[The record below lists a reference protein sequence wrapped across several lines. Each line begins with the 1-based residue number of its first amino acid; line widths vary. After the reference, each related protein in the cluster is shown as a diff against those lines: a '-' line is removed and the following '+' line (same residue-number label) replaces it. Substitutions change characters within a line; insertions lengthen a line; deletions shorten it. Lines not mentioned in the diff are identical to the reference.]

1 MPEGIPMYGN
11 GQAPIFILKDGT
23 QRTRGRTAQ
32 SNNIAA
38 AKAVADAVRSTLGPK
53 GMDKMLVDSMGDVVI
68 TNDGATILKEMDIEH
83 PAAKMIIEVAK
94 TQEQHC
100 FDGTTSAVI
109 LSGELLKRS
118 EDLIEQNVHPTVIC
132 EGFRLAAE
140 RAIGLM
146 EGHGISTE
154 NDDGVLQEVAKTALT
169 GKSAGA
175 VKSFMADIC
184 VRAVNAV
191 GVIEDDERLVDLS
204 DIKVEKR
211 QGGSIKDSS
220 LIDGIHLDKERV
232 HAGMPRSVS
241 DAKIALV
248 NSAIEVKKTEV
259 DAKIQ
264 ITDPNQ
270 LALSPKHKSNIAG
283 TTSAVILS
291 GELLKRSEDLI
302 EQNVHPTVICEGF
315 RLAAERAIGLMEG
328 HGISTENDDGVL
340 QEVAKTALTGK
351 SAGAVKS
358 FMADI
363 CVRAVNAVGVIEDD
377 ERLVDLSDIKVEKRQ
392 GGSIK
397 DSSLI
402 DGILLDKERVH
413 AGMPRSV
420 SDAKIALVNSAIE
433 VKKTEVDAKIQ
444 ITDPNQLA
452 LFLEEEENY
461 IRNLV
466 NTIENAGA
474 NVLICQKGIDELA
487 QHYLSKKGIFAIRR
501 AKKSDMEALAKATG
515 GTIITNLED
524 MSGDD
529 LGAASRVEEKK
540 IGDSDMTFITGCP
553 EAKSVSVLLRGGT
566 EHVVD
571 EIRRAFDDAVGVVS
585 VAWEDGA
592 VLTGGG
598 SVLAAV
604 SRDLRTYAETVGGRE
619 QMAIEAFASALEIIP
634 RTLAEN
640 AGLDPVTTLIELRK
654 AHADG
659 QTHAGINVYEG
670 GVVDMKEANVVEPLR
685 VVEQAIQSATET
697 AIMILRIDDVI
708 SSKGVPMDEGMGD
721 MGDFHM

>member
-1 MPEGIPMYGN
+1 MYGN

-23 QRTRGRTAQ
+23 QRTRGRSAQ

-68 TNDGATILKEMDIEH
+68 TNDGATILKEMDIDH

-100 FDGTTSAVI
+100 YDGTTSAVV

-140 RAIGLM
+140 KAVELL
-146 EGHGISTE
+146 ENHGIATH
-154 NDDGVLQEVAKTALT
+154 NDDAVLTEVAKTALT

-184 VRAVNAV
+184 VRSVNAV
-191 GVIEDDERLVDLS
+191 GVIEGEERMVDLS

-211 QGGSIKDSS
+211 QCGSIKDS
-220 LIDGIHLDKERV
+220 
-232 HAGMPRSVS
+232 
-241 DAKIALV
+241 
-248 NSAIEVKKTEV
+248 T
-259 DAKIQ
+259 
-264 ITDPNQ
+264 
-270 LALSPKHKSNIAG
+270 
-283 TTSAVILS
+283 
-291 GELLKRSEDLI
+291 
-302 EQNVHPTVICEGF
+302 
-315 RLAAERAIGLMEG
+315 
-328 HGISTENDDGVL
+328 
-340 QEVAKTALTGK
+340 
-351 SAGAVKS
+351 
-358 FMADI
+358 
-363 CVRAVNAVGVIEDD
+363 
-377 ERLVDLSDIKVEKRQ
+377 
-392 GGSIK
+392 
-397 DSSLI
+397 LI

-420 SDAKIALVNSAIE
+420 TDAHIALVNSAIE
-433 VKKTEVDAKIQ
+433 VKKTGVDAKIQ
-444 ITDPNQLA
+444 ITDPSQLA

-461 IRNLV
+461 IRGLV
-466 NTIENAGA
+466 EKIQAAGA
-474 NVLICQKGIDELA
+474 TVLVCQKGIDELA
-487 QHYLSKKGIFAIRR
+487 QHYMAKAGIFAVRR
-501 AKKSDMEALAKATG
+501 AKKSDMEALSKATSG
-515 GTIITNLED
+515 RIVTNLD
-524 MSGDD
+524 DLSADD
-529 LGAASRVEEKK
+529 LGHAAKVEERK
-540 IGDSDMTFITGCP
+540 IGESDMTFITGCP

-598 SVLAAV
+598 SVLAAL

-659 QTHAGINVYEG
+659 HSHAGINVYEG
-670 GVVDMKEANVVEPLR
+670 GVVDMKAANVVEPMR

-708 SSKGVPMDEGMGD
+708 SSKGVSMGDDMGGMGGMGD
-721 MGDFHM
+721 FQM

>member
-1 MPEGIPMYGN
+1 MYGN
-11 GQAPIFILKDGT
+11 GQAPIFILKEGT
-23 QRTRGRTAQ
+23 QRTRGRSAQ

-38 AKAVADAVRSTLGPK
+38 AKAVADSVRSTLGPK

-100 FDGTTSAVI
+100 YDGTTSAVV

-140 RAIGLM
+140 KAISLL

-154 NDDGVLQEVAKTALT
+154 GNDEVLLEVAKTSLT

-175 VKSFMADIC
+175 VKAFMADIC

-191 GVIEDDERLVDLS
+191 GVIDE
-204 DIKVEKR
+204 
-211 QGGSIKDSS
+211 G
-220 LIDGIHLDKERV
+220 
-232 HAGMPRSVS
+232 
-241 DAKIALV
+241 
-248 NSAIEVKKTEV
+248 
-259 DAKIQ
+259 
-264 ITDPNQ
+264 
-270 LALSPKHKSNIAG
+270 
-283 TTSAVILS
+283 
-291 GELLKRSEDLI
+291 
-302 EQNVHPTVICEGF
+302 
-315 RLAAERAIGLMEG
+315 
-328 HGISTENDDGVL
+328 
-340 QEVAKTALTGK
+340 
-351 SAGAVKS
+351 
-358 FMADI
+358 
-363 CVRAVNAVGVIEDD
+363 

-413 AGMPRSV
+413 AGMPRSIN
-420 SDAKIALVNSAIE
+420 DAKIALVNSAVE

-452 LFLEEEENY
+452 SFLAEEENY
-461 IRNLV
+461 IRGLV
-466 NTIENAGA
+466 DKITASGA
-474 NVLICQKGIDELA
+474 NVLVCQKGIDELA
-487 QHYLSKKGIFAIRR
+487 QHYLSKAGVFAIRR
-501 AKKSDMEALAKATG
+501 AKKSDMEALSKATG
-515 GTIITNLED
+515 GRIVTNMDDLSE
-524 MSGDD
+524 DD
-529 LGAASRVEEKK
+529 LGQAARVEERK
-540 IGDSDMTFITGCP
+540 IGESDMTFITGCP

-598 SVLAAV
+598 SVLAAL
-604 SRDLRTYAETVGGRE
+604 SRDLRTYAETIGGRE

-640 AGLDPVTTLIELRK
+640 AGLDPVTTIIALRK

-659 QTHAGINVYEG
+659 ASHAGINVYEG
-670 GVVDMKEANVVEPLR
+670 GVVDMQAGNVLEPLR

-708 SSKGVPMDEGMGD
+708 SSKGVSMADGFGGED
-721 MGDFHM
+721 DFHM

>member
-1 MPEGIPMYGN
+1 MYGN

-68 TNDGATILKEMDIEH
+68 TNDGATILKEMDIDH

-100 FDGTTSAVI
+100 YDGTTSAVI

-140 RAIGLM
+140 KAVELL
-146 EGHGISTE
+146 EAHGISTD
-154 NDDGVLQEVAKTALT
+154 NQDSILMEVAKTALT

-191 GVIEDDERLVDLS
+191 GIIENDER
-204 DIKVEKR
+204 I
-211 QGGSIKDSS
+211 
-220 LIDGIHLDKERV
+220 
-232 HAGMPRSVS
+232 
-241 DAKIALV
+241 
-248 NSAIEVKKTEV
+248 
-259 DAKIQ
+259 
-264 ITDPNQ
+264 
-270 LALSPKHKSNIAG
+270 
-283 TTSAVILS
+283 
-291 GELLKRSEDLI
+291 
-302 EQNVHPTVICEGF
+302 
-315 RLAAERAIGLMEG
+315 
-328 HGISTENDDGVL
+328 
-340 QEVAKTALTGK
+340 
-351 SAGAVKS
+351 
-358 FMADI
+358 
-363 CVRAVNAVGVIEDD
+363 
-377 ERLVDLSDIKVEKRQ
+377 VDLSDIKVEKRQ

-413 AGMPRSV
+413 AGMPRTM
-420 SDAKIALVNSAIE
+420 ANATIALINSAIE

-444 ITDPNQLA
+444 ITDPNQLS

-461 IRNLV
+461 IRGLV
-466 NTIENAGA
+466 EKIQASGA
-474 NVLICQKGIDELA
+474 TVLVCQKGIDELA
-487 QHYLSKKGIFAIRR
+487 QHYMAKAGSFAIRR
-501 AKKSDMEALAKATG
+501 AKKSDMEALSKATAG
-515 GTIITNLED
+515 RIVTNLD
-524 MSGDD
+524 DLTADD
-529 LGAASRVEEKK
+529 LGHAAKVEERK
-540 IGDSDMTFITGCP
+540 IGESNMTFITGCP

-598 SVLAAV
+598 SVLAAL
-604 SRDLRTYAETVGGRE
+604 SRDLRTFAETIGGRE

-659 QTHAGINVYEG
+659 QSHAGINVYEG
-670 GVVDMKEANVVEPLR
+670 GVVDMKAANVLEPMR

-708 SSKGVPMDEGMGD
+708 SSKGVSMDGGMGGMGD
-721 MGDFHM
+721 MGDFQM

>member
-1 MPEGIPMYGN
+1 MYGN

-100 FDGTTSAVI
+100 FDGTTTAVV

-140 RAIGLM
+140 KAVELLDS
-146 EGHGISTE
+146 HGIATQ
-154 NDDGVLQEVAKTALT
+154 NDDSVLMEVAKTALT

-175 VKSFMADIC
+175 VKSFMAEIC
-184 VRAVNAV
+184 VRSVNAV
-191 GVIEDDERLVDLS
+191 GIIESDQRIVDLS

-211 QGGSIKDSS
+211 QGGSIKDST
-220 LIDGIHLDKERV
+220 LIDGIILDKERV
-232 HAGMPRSVS
+232 HAGMPRSVKG
-241 DAKIALV
+241 AKIALV

-270 LALSPKHKSNIAG
+270 LSK
-283 TTSAVILS
+283 
-291 GELLKRSEDLI
+291 
-302 EQNVHPTVICEGF
+302 
-315 RLAAERAIGLMEG
+315 
-328 HGISTENDDGVL
+328 
-340 QEVAKTALTGK
+340 
-351 SAGAVKS
+351 
-358 FMADI
+358 
-363 CVRAVNAVGVIEDD
+363 
-377 ERLVDLSDIKVEKRQ
+377 
-392 GGSIK
+392 
-397 DSSLI
+397 
-402 DGILLDKERVH
+402 
-413 AGMPRSV
+413 
-420 SDAKIALVNSAIE
+420 
-433 VKKTEVDAKIQ
+433 
-444 ITDPNQLA
+444 
-452 LFLEEEENY
+452 FLEEEENY
-461 IRNLV
+461 IKGLV
-466 NTIENAGA
+466 DKIHNSGA

-487 QHYLSKKGIFAIRR
+487 QHYMAKAGIFAIRR
-501 AKKSDMEALAKATG
+501 AKKSDMEALSKATSG
-515 GTIITNLED
+515 KIVTNL
-524 MSGDD
+524 DD
-529 LGAASRVEEKK
+529 LIAEDLGHAEKVEEKK
-540 IGDSDMTFITGCP
+540 IGESEMTFITGCP

-598 SVLAAV
+598 SVLAAL
-604 SRDLRTYAETVGGRE
+604 SRDLRTFAETVGGRE

-659 QTHAGINVYEG
+659 QSNAGINVYEG
-670 GVVDMKEANVVEPLR
+670 GVVDMREANVLEPIR

-697 AIMILRIDDVI
+697 AVMILRIDDVI
-708 SSKGVPMDEGMGD
+708 SSKGVAMGDEMGD

>member
-1 MPEGIPMYGN
+1 MYGN
-11 GQAPIFILKDGT
+11 GQAPIFILKEGT
-23 QRTRGRTAQ
+23 QRTRGRSAQ

-38 AKAVADAVRSTLGPK
+38 AKAVADSVRSTLGPK

-83 PAAKMIIEVAK
+83 PADKMIIEVAK

-100 FDGTTSAVI
+100 YDGTTSAVV

-140 RAIGLM
+140 KAISLL
-146 EGHGISTE
+146 EGHGISTDD
-154 NDDGVLQEVAKTALT
+154 NDAVLLEVAKTSLT

-175 VKSFMADIC
+175 VKAFMADIC

-191 GVIEDDERLVDLS
+191 GVVDEGERIVDLS

-211 QGGSIKDSS
+211 QGGSIKDST
-220 LIDGIHLDKERV
+220 LIDGILLDKERV
-232 HAGMPRSVS
+232 HAGMPRSIN
-241 DAKIALV
+241 DARIALI
-248 NSAIEVKKTEV
+248 NSAGEVKKTEV

-270 LALSPKHKSNIAG
+270 LAS
-283 TTSAVILS
+283 
-291 GELLKRSEDLI
+291 
-302 EQNVHPTVICEGF
+302 F
-315 RLAAERAIGLMEG
+315 LA
-328 HGISTENDDGVL
+328 
-340 QEVAKTALTGK
+340 
-351 SAGAVKS
+351 
-358 FMADI
+358 
-363 CVRAVNAVGVIEDD
+363 
-377 ERLVDLSDIKVEKRQ
+377 
-392 GGSIK
+392 
-397 DSSLI
+397 
-402 DGILLDKERVH
+402 
-413 AGMPRSV
+413 
-420 SDAKIALVNSAIE
+420 
-433 VKKTEVDAKIQ
+433 
-444 ITDPNQLA
+444 
-452 LFLEEEENY
+452 EEENY
-461 IRNLV
+461 IRGLV
-466 NTIENAGA
+466 DKITASGA

-487 QHYLSKKGIFAIRR
+487 QHYLSKAGVFTIRR
-501 AKKSDMEALAKATG
+501 AKKSDMEALSKATG
-515 GTIITNLED
+515 AQIVTNMDDL
-524 MSGDD
+524 SADD
-529 LGAASRVEEKK
+529 LGHAARVEERK
-540 IGDSDMTFITGCP
+540 IGESDMTFVTGCP

-598 SVLAAV
+598 SVLAAL
-604 SRDLRTYAETVGGRE
+604 SRDLRTYAETIGGRE

-640 AGLDPVTTLIELRK
+640 AGLDPVTTLIALRK

-659 QTHAGINVYEG
+659 ASHAGINVYEG
-670 GVVDMKEANVVEPLR
+670 GVVDMKDGNVLEPLR

-708 SSKGVPMDEGMGD
+708 SSKGVSMADGFGGD
-721 MGDFHM
+721 GDFHM

>member
-1 MPEGIPMYGN
+1 MYGN

-100 FDGTTSAVI
+100 FDGTTNAVV

-140 RAIGLM
+140 KAVDLL
-146 EGHGISTE
+146 ESHGIATK
-154 NDDGVLQEVAKTALT
+154 NDDSVLMEVAKTALT

-184 VRAVNAV
+184 VRSVNAV
-191 GVIEDDERLVDLS
+191 GLIEGDQRIVDLS

-211 QGGSIKDSS
+211 QGGSIKDST
-220 LIDGIHLDKERV
+220 LIDGIILDKERV
-232 HAGMPRSVS
+232 HAGMPRSVKG
-241 DAKIALV
+241 AKIALV

-270 LALSPKHKSNIAG
+270 LSK
-283 TTSAVILS
+283 
-291 GELLKRSEDLI
+291 
-302 EQNVHPTVICEGF
+302 
-315 RLAAERAIGLMEG
+315 
-328 HGISTENDDGVL
+328 
-340 QEVAKTALTGK
+340 
-351 SAGAVKS
+351 
-358 FMADI
+358 
-363 CVRAVNAVGVIEDD
+363 
-377 ERLVDLSDIKVEKRQ
+377 
-392 GGSIK
+392 
-397 DSSLI
+397 
-402 DGILLDKERVH
+402 
-413 AGMPRSV
+413 
-420 SDAKIALVNSAIE
+420 
-433 VKKTEVDAKIQ
+433 
-444 ITDPNQLA
+444 
-452 LFLEEEENY
+452 FLEEEENY
-461 IRNLV
+461 IKGLV
-466 NTIENAGA
+466 EKIKNSGA

-487 QHYLSKKGIFAIRR
+487 QHYMAKEGIFAIRR
-501 AKKSDMEALAKATG
+501 AKKSDMEALSKATSG
-515 GTIITNLED
+515 KIVTNL
-524 MSGDD
+524 DD
-529 LGAASRVEEKK
+529 LTGEDLGNAEKVEEKK
-540 IGDSDMTFITGCP
+540 IGESEMTFITGCP

-598 SVLAAV
+598 SVLAAL
-604 SRDLRTYAETVGGRE
+604 SRDLRTFAETVGGRE

-659 QTHAGINVYEG
+659 QSNAGINVYEG
-670 GVVDMKEANVVEPLR
+670 GVVDMRSANVLEPIR

-697 AIMILRIDDVI
+697 AVMILRIDDVI
-708 SSKGVPMDEGMGD
+708 SSKGVSMGDEMGD

>member
-1 MPEGIPMYGN
+1 MYGN
-11 GQAPIFILKDGT
+11 GQAPIFILKDGV
-23 QRTRGRTAQ
+23 QRTRGRSAQ

-100 FDGTTSAVI
+100 YDGTTSAVV

-140 RAIGLM
+140 KAVGCL
-146 EGHGISTE
+146 ESHGISTK
-154 NDDGVLQEVAKTALT
+154 NDDAVLMEVAKTSLT

-175 VKSFMADIC
+175 VKSFLADIC
-184 VRAVNAV
+184 VRAVNSV
-191 GVIEDDERLVDLS
+191 GTIEDGERMVDLS

-220 LIDGIHLDKERV
+220 LVDGIILDKERV
-232 HAGMPRSVS
+232 HAGMPRSIS
-241 DAKIALV
+241 GAKIALI

-264 ITDPNQ
+264 ITDPSM
-270 LALSPKHKSNIAG
+270 LAS
-283 TTSAVILS
+283 
-291 GELLKRSEDLI
+291 
-302 EQNVHPTVICEGF
+302 
-315 RLAAERAIGLMEG
+315 
-328 HGISTENDDGVL
+328 
-340 QEVAKTALTGK
+340 
-351 SAGAVKS
+351 
-358 FMADI
+358 
-363 CVRAVNAVGVIEDD
+363 
-377 ERLVDLSDIKVEKRQ
+377 
-392 GGSIK
+392 
-397 DSSLI
+397 
-402 DGILLDKERVH
+402 
-413 AGMPRSV
+413 
-420 SDAKIALVNSAIE
+420 
-433 VKKTEVDAKIQ
+433 
-444 ITDPNQLA
+444 
-452 LFLEEEENY
+452 FLEEEENY
-461 IRNLV
+461 IRGLV
-466 NTIENAGA
+466 EKIQASGA
-474 NVLICQKGIDELA
+474 NAIVCQKGIDDLA
-487 QHYLSKKGIFAIRR
+487 QHYMSKAGIFAIRR
-501 AKKSDMEALAKATG
+501 AKKSDMEALSKATG
-515 GTIITNLED
+515 GRVVTNIDDLTHE
-524 MSGDD
+524 D
-529 LGAASRVEEKK
+529 LGAAAKVEERK
-540 IGDSDMTFITGCP
+540 IGESDMTFITGCP

-598 SVLAAV
+598 SVLAAL
-604 SRDLRTYAETVGGRE
+604 SRDLRAYAESIGGRE

-640 AGLDPVTTLIELRK
+640 AGLDPVTTIIELRK
-654 AHADG
+654 SHADG
-659 QTHAGINVYEG
+659 KVHSGINVEEG
-670 GVVDMKEANVVEPLR
+670 GVMDMFEANVLEPQR

-708 SSKGVPMDEGMGD
+708 SSKGVSGGD
-721 MGDFHM
+721 MMGGMDDFHM

>member
-1 MPEGIPMYGN
+1 MYGN

-23 QRTRGRTAQ
+23 QRTRGRSAQ

-68 TNDGATILKEMDIEH
+68 TNDGATILKEMDIDH

-100 FDGTTSAVI
+100 YDGTTTAVV

-118 EDLIEQNVHPTVIC
+118 EDLIDQNVHPTVIC

-140 RAIGLM
+140 KAVGLL
-146 EGHGISTE
+146 ESHGISTE
-154 NDDGVLQEVAKTALT
+154 NDDSVLMEVAKTALT

-184 VRAVNAV
+184 VRSVNAV
-191 GVIEDDERLVDLS
+191 GIIEGDERIIDLS

-220 LIDGIHLDKERV
+220 LIDGIILDKERV
-232 HAGMPRSVS
+232 HAGMPRSLG

-270 LALSPKHKSNIAG
+270 LA
-283 TTSAVILS
+283 
-291 GELLKRSEDLI
+291 
-302 EQNVHPTVICEGF
+302 Q
-315 RLAAERAIGLMEG
+315 
-328 HGISTENDDGVL
+328 
-340 QEVAKTALTGK
+340 
-351 SAGAVKS
+351 
-358 FMADI
+358 
-363 CVRAVNAVGVIEDD
+363 
-377 ERLVDLSDIKVEKRQ
+377 
-392 GGSIK
+392 
-397 DSSLI
+397 
-402 DGILLDKERVH
+402 
-413 AGMPRSV
+413 
-420 SDAKIALVNSAIE
+420 
-433 VKKTEVDAKIQ
+433 
-444 ITDPNQLA
+444 
-452 LFLEEEENY
+452 FLEEEENY
-461 IRNLV
+461 IRGLV
-466 NTIENAGA
+466 TKIQGSGA
-474 NVLICQKGIDELA
+474 NVLVCQKGIDELA
-487 QHYLSKKGIFAIRR
+487 QHYMAKAGIMAIRR
-501 AKKSDMEALAKATG
+501 AKKSDMEALSKATG
-515 GTIITNLED
+515 GKIVTNLD
-524 MSGDD
+524 DITASD
-529 LGAASRVEEKK
+529 LGHAAKVEEKK
-540 IGDSDMTFITGCP
+540 IGESNMTFITGCS

-598 SVLAAV
+598 SVLAAL
-604 SRDLRTYAETVGGRE
+604 SRDLRTYAETVGGLE
-619 QMAIEAFASALEIIP
+619 QMAIEAFASALEIVP

-659 QTHAGINVYEG
+659 ASHTGINVYEG
-670 GVVDMKEANVVEPLR
+670 GVVDMKAKNVIEPMR

-708 SSKGVPMDEGMGD
+708 SSKGVPMGDDMGGMGGMGD
-721 MGDFHM
+721 FQM

>member
-1 MPEGIPMYGN
+1 MYGN

-23 QRTRGRTAQ
+23 QRTRGRSAQ

-68 TNDGATILKEMDIEH
+68 TNDGATILKEMDIDH

-100 FDGTTSAVI
+100 YDGTTTAVV

-118 EDLIEQNVHPTVIC
+118 EDLIDQNVHPTVIC

-140 RAIGLM
+140 KAVGLL
-146 EGHGISTE
+146 ESHGISTE
-154 NDDGVLQEVAKTALT
+154 NDDSVLMEVAKTALT

-184 VRAVNAV
+184 VRSVNAV
-191 GVIEDDERLVDLS
+191 GIIEGDERIIDLS

-211 QGGSIKDSS
+211 QGGSIKDST
-220 LIDGIHLDKERV
+220 LIDGIILDKERV
-232 HAGMPRSVS
+232 HAGMPRSLG

-270 LALSPKHKSNIAG
+270 LA
-283 TTSAVILS
+283 
-291 GELLKRSEDLI
+291 
-302 EQNVHPTVICEGF
+302 Q
-315 RLAAERAIGLMEG
+315 
-328 HGISTENDDGVL
+328 
-340 QEVAKTALTGK
+340 
-351 SAGAVKS
+351 
-358 FMADI
+358 
-363 CVRAVNAVGVIEDD
+363 
-377 ERLVDLSDIKVEKRQ
+377 
-392 GGSIK
+392 
-397 DSSLI
+397 
-402 DGILLDKERVH
+402 
-413 AGMPRSV
+413 
-420 SDAKIALVNSAIE
+420 
-433 VKKTEVDAKIQ
+433 
-444 ITDPNQLA
+444 
-452 LFLEEEENY
+452 FLEEEENY
-461 IRNLV
+461 IRKLV
-466 NTIENAGA
+466 TLIQESGA
-474 NVLICQKGIDELA
+474 NILVCQKGIDELA
-487 QHYLSKKGIFAIRR
+487 QHYMAKAGIMAIRR
-501 AKKSDMEALAKATG
+501 AKKSDMEALSKATG
-515 GTIITNLED
+515 GKIVTNL
-524 MSGDD
+524 DD
-529 LGAASRVEEKK
+529 LTASDLGHAAKVEEKK
-540 IGDSDMTFITGCP
+540 IGESNMTFITGCP

-598 SVLAAV
+598 SVLAAL
-604 SRDLRTYAETVGGRE
+604 SRDLRTYAETVGGLE
-619 QMAIEAFASALEIIP
+619 QMAIEAFASALEIVP

-659 QTHAGINVYEG
+659 ASHTGINVYEG
-670 GVVDMKEANVVEPLR
+670 GVVDMKAKNVIEPMR

-708 SSKGVPMDEGMGD
+708 SSKGVPMGDDMGGMGGMGD
-721 MGDFHM
+721 FQM

>member
-1 MPEGIPMYGN
+1 MYGN
-11 GQAPIFILKDGT
+11 GQAPIFILKEGT
-23 QRTRGRTAQ
+23 QRTRGRSAQ

-38 AKAVADAVRSTLGPK
+38 AKAVADSVRSTLGPK

-100 FDGTTSAVI
+100 YDGTTSAVV

-140 RAIGLM
+140 KAISLL
-146 EGHGISTE
+146 ESHGISTE
-154 NDDGVLQEVAKTALT
+154 GNDEVLLEVAKTSLT

-175 VKSFMADIC
+175 VKAFMADIC

-191 GVIEDDERLVDLS
+191 GVIDE
-204 DIKVEKR
+204 
-211 QGGSIKDSS
+211 G
-220 LIDGIHLDKERV
+220 
-232 HAGMPRSVS
+232 
-241 DAKIALV
+241 
-248 NSAIEVKKTEV
+248 
-259 DAKIQ
+259 
-264 ITDPNQ
+264 
-270 LALSPKHKSNIAG
+270 
-283 TTSAVILS
+283 
-291 GELLKRSEDLI
+291 
-302 EQNVHPTVICEGF
+302 
-315 RLAAERAIGLMEG
+315 
-328 HGISTENDDGVL
+328 
-340 QEVAKTALTGK
+340 
-351 SAGAVKS
+351 
-358 FMADI
+358 
-363 CVRAVNAVGVIEDD
+363 

-413 AGMPRSV
+413 AGMPRSIN
-420 SDAKIALVNSAIE
+420 DAKIALVNSAVE

-452 LFLEEEENY
+452 SFLEEEENY
-461 IRNLV
+461 IRGLV
-466 NTIENAGA
+466 DKITASGA

-487 QHYLSKKGIFAIRR
+487 QHYLSKAGVFAIRR
-501 AKKSDMEALAKATG
+501 AKKSDMEALSKATG
-515 GTIITNLED
+515 GRIVTN
-524 MSGDD
+524 MDD
-529 LGAASRVEEKK
+529 LSGEDLGQAARVEERK
-540 IGDSDMTFITGCP
+540 IGESDMTFITGCP

-598 SVLAAV
+598 SVLAAL
-604 SRDLRTYAETVGGRE
+604 SRDLRTYAATIGGRE

-640 AGLDPVTTLIELRK
+640 AGLDPVTTIIALRK

-659 QTHAGINVYEG
+659 ASHAGINVYEG
-670 GVVDMKEANVVEPLR
+670 GVVDMQAANVLEPLR

-708 SSKGVPMDEGMGD
+708 SSKGVSMADGFGGED
-721 MGDFHM
+721 DFHM

>member
-1 MPEGIPMYGN
+1 MYGN

-100 FDGTTSAVI
+100 FDGTTTAVV

-140 RAIGLM
+140 KAVELLDS
-146 EGHGISTE
+146 HGIATQ
-154 NDDGVLQEVAKTALT
+154 NDDSVLMEVAKTALT

-184 VRAVNAV
+184 VRSVNAV
-191 GVIEDDERLVDLS
+191 GIIESDQRIVDLS

-211 QGGSIKDSS
+211 QGGSIKDST
-220 LIDGIHLDKERV
+220 LIDGIILDKERV
-232 HAGMPRSVS
+232 HAGMPRSVKG
-241 DAKIALV
+241 AKIALV

-270 LALSPKHKSNIAG
+270 LSK
-283 TTSAVILS
+283 
-291 GELLKRSEDLI
+291 
-302 EQNVHPTVICEGF
+302 
-315 RLAAERAIGLMEG
+315 
-328 HGISTENDDGVL
+328 
-340 QEVAKTALTGK
+340 
-351 SAGAVKS
+351 
-358 FMADI
+358 
-363 CVRAVNAVGVIEDD
+363 
-377 ERLVDLSDIKVEKRQ
+377 
-392 GGSIK
+392 
-397 DSSLI
+397 
-402 DGILLDKERVH
+402 
-413 AGMPRSV
+413 
-420 SDAKIALVNSAIE
+420 
-433 VKKTEVDAKIQ
+433 
-444 ITDPNQLA
+444 
-452 LFLEEEENY
+452 FLEEEENY
-461 IRNLV
+461 IKGLV
-466 NTIENAGA
+466 DKIHNSGA

-487 QHYLSKKGIFAIRR
+487 QHYMAKAGIFAIRR
-501 AKKSDMEALAKATG
+501 AKKSDMEALSKATSG
-515 GTIITNLED
+515 KIVTNLD
-524 MSGDD
+524 DLSADD
-529 LGAASRVEEKK
+529 LGHAEKVEEKK
-540 IGDSDMTFITGCP
+540 IGESEMTFITGCP

-598 SVLAAV
+598 SVLAAL
-604 SRDLRTYAETVGGRE
+604 SRDLRTFAETVGGRE

-659 QTHAGINVYEG
+659 QSNAGINVYEG
-670 GVVDMKEANVVEPLR
+670 GVVDMREANVLEPIR

-697 AIMILRIDDVI
+697 AVMILRIDDVI
-708 SSKGVPMDEGMGD
+708 SSKGVAMGDEMGD

>member
-1 MPEGIPMYGN
+1 MYGN

-100 FDGTTSAVI
+100 FDGTTTAVV

-140 RAIGLM
+140 KAVELL
-146 EGHGISTE
+146 ESHGIATM
-154 NDDGVLQEVAKTALT
+154 NDDSVLMEVAKTALT

-184 VRAVNAV
+184 VRSVNAV
-191 GVIEDDERLVDLS
+191 GLIEGDQRIVDLS

-211 QGGSIKDSS
+211 QGGSIKDST
-220 LIDGIHLDKERV
+220 LIDGIILDKERV
-232 HAGMPRSVS
+232 HAGMPRSVNG
-241 DAKIALV
+241 AKIALV

-270 LALSPKHKSNIAG
+270 LSK
-283 TTSAVILS
+283 
-291 GELLKRSEDLI
+291 
-302 EQNVHPTVICEGF
+302 
-315 RLAAERAIGLMEG
+315 
-328 HGISTENDDGVL
+328 
-340 QEVAKTALTGK
+340 
-351 SAGAVKS
+351 
-358 FMADI
+358 
-363 CVRAVNAVGVIEDD
+363 
-377 ERLVDLSDIKVEKRQ
+377 
-392 GGSIK
+392 
-397 DSSLI
+397 
-402 DGILLDKERVH
+402 
-413 AGMPRSV
+413 
-420 SDAKIALVNSAIE
+420 
-433 VKKTEVDAKIQ
+433 
-444 ITDPNQLA
+444 
-452 LFLEEEENY
+452 FLEEEENY
-461 IRNLV
+461 IKGLV
-466 NTIENAGA
+466 EKIKNSGA

-487 QHYLSKKGIFAIRR
+487 QHYMAKEGIFAIRR
-501 AKKSDMEALAKATG
+501 AKKSDMEALSKATSG
-515 GTIITNLED
+515 KIVTNL
-524 MSGDD
+524 DD
-529 LGAASRVEEKK
+529 LTDADLGNAEKVEEKK
-540 IGDSDMTFITGCP
+540 IGESEMTFITGCP
-553 EAKSVSVLLRGGT
+553 DAKSVSVLLRGGT

-598 SVLAAV
+598 SVLAAL
-604 SRDLRTYAETVGGRE
+604 SRDLRTFAETVGGRE

-659 QTHAGINVYEG
+659 QSNAGINVYEG
-670 GVVDMKEANVVEPLR
+670 GVVDMRGANVLEPIR

-697 AIMILRIDDVI
+697 AVMILRIDDVI
-708 SSKGVPMDEGMGD
+708 SSKGVSMGDEMGD